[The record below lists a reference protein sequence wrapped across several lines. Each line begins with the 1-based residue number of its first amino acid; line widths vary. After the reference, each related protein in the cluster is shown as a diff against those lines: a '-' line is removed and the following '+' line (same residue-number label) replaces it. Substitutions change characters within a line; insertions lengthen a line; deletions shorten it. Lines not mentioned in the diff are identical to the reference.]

1 MTKRALILGATGQDG
16 SLLADLLLERGYT
29 VAGMY
34 RHTSLGNL
42 DRVRHLLTN
51 PAFTLHRGDLIDVG
65 SLYSIISEVK
75 PDLCFN
81 EADQDNVGWSR
92 SLPGLASR
100 VTYTAVADLL
110 EIVRRV
116 VPQCR
121 VFQPCSS
128 TMFGDAPAPQSETTP
143 FNPQSPY
150 AVAKVA
156 AYYLCRMYRQQYG
169 MHVSCGI
176 LFNHTST
183 RQTEEYL
190 LHKICAGAV
199 RIARGQQETLAL
211 GNLDTKVDIGCAREY
226 MEAAIAMVERDA
238 PDDFVIATG
247 GAPSIGHLAGA
258 ALLAASAATSIN
270 DAEEFVSRDPVFWT
284 EQPFPT
290 MRGHVEK
297 TTYDLHW
304 QAKRSPFDLVRE
316 LVKHYEGRP

>member
-1 MTKRALILGATGQDG
+1 MTKRALILGVTGQDG

-42 DRVRHLLTN
+42 TRIRHLLDN

-65 SLYSIISEVK
+65 SLYQIIDTVK
-75 PDLCFN
+75 PSVLFN

-116 VPQCR
+116 VPECR

-156 AYYLCRMYRQQYG
+156 AYHLCRMYRQQYG

-199 RIARGQQETLAL
+199 RIAWGQQETLAL
-211 GNLDTKVDIGCAREY
+211 GNLDTRVDIGCAREY
-226 MEAAIAMVERDA
+226 MEAAIAMVEADHPGDYVIGTGQAWPIRDVA
-238 PDDFVIATG
+238 KIALLQTVPLCRFKDVVIADPAFYTDDPLPIMQAEISKAVLG
-247 GAPSIGHLAGA
+247 LGWRATRTA
-258 ALLAASAATSIN
+258 A
-270 DAEEFVSRDPVFWT
+270 D
-284 EQPFPT
+284 
-290 MRGHVEK
+290 M
-297 TTYDLHW
+297 
-304 QAKRSPFDLVRE
+304 VRE
-316 LVKHYEGRP
+316 LVTHYQGVYA